1 MNKTKMKIL
10 IIHGPNLNLLGI
22 WSSKNNSTRLTLD
35 KVNQGI
41 RKHIRNKD
49 INVKILQSNNENK
62 IVSYIQKNRNKI
74 DGIIITPGPLQK
86 SGYILNDLLQ
96 LLETPFITISYN
108 KNDEVNLLNGIENFN
123 EKNILTSYYNAI
135 DLIIK
140 KLKK

>member
-1 MNKTKMKIL
+1 MKIL
-10 IIHGPNLNLLGI
+10 VIHGPNLNLIGV
-22 WSSKNNSTRLTLD
+22 WSSKNNSKRLTLD
-35 KVNQGI
+35 KINREI
-41 RKHIRNKD
+41 RRYIRNKNID
-49 INVKILQSNNENK
+49 IKIMQLNSEDK

-74 DGIIITPGPLQK
+74 DGIILTPGPLQK

-108 KNDEVNLLNGIENFN
+108 KNDKVSLLNGLENFN
-123 EKNILTSYYNAI
+123 EKNIPTSYYKAI

>member
-1 MNKTKMKIL
+1 MRIL

-22 WSSKNNSTRLTLD
+22 WSSKNDSKRLTLD

-49 INVKILQSNNENK
+49 IDVKILQSNNENK

-74 DGIIITPGPLQK
+74 DGIIIAPGPLQK
-86 SGYILNDLLQ
+86 SGYILKDLLQ

-108 KNDEVNLLNGIENFN
+108 KNDEVNLLNGLENFN
-123 EKNILTSYYNAI
+123 ENNISISYYNAI
-135 DLIIK
+135 DLIIEN
-140 KLKK
+140 LKNE

>member
-1 MNKTKMKIL
+1 MRIL

-22 WSSKNNSTRLTLD
+22 WSSKNDSKRLTLD

-49 INVKILQSNNENK
+49 IDVKILQSNSENK

-74 DGIIITPGPLQK
+74 DGIIIAPGPLQK
-86 SGYILNDLLQ
+86 SGYILKDLLQ

-108 KNDEVNLLNGIENFN
+108 KNDEVNLLNGLENFN
-123 EKNILTSYYNAI
+123 ENNISISYYNAI
-135 DLIIK
+135 DLIIEN
-140 KLKK
+140 LKNE

>member
-1 MNKTKMKIL
+1 MKIL
-10 IIHGPNLNLLGI
+10 IIHGPNLNLLGV
-22 WSSKNNSTRLTLD
+22 WSSKNDSKRLTLD

-41 RKHIRNKD
+41 RKYIRNKD
-49 INVKILQSNNENK
+49 IDVKILQLNSEDK

-86 SGYILNDLLQ
+86 SGYILKDLLE

-108 KNDEVNLLNGIENFN
+108 KNNKVNLLNGLENFN
-123 EKNILTSYYNAI
+123 EENVSISYYNAI

>member
-1 MNKTKMKIL
+1 MKIL
-10 IIHGPNLNLLGI
+10 VIHGPNLNLIGV
-22 WSSKNNSTRLTLD
+22 WSSKNNSKRLTLD
-35 KVNQGI
+35 KINREI
-41 RKHIRNKD
+41 RKYIRNKNID
-49 INVKILQSNNENK
+49 IKIMQSNSEDK

-108 KNDEVNLLNGIENFN
+108 KNDKVSLLNGLENFN
-123 EKNILTSYYNAI
+123 EENISTSYYNAI

>member
-1 MNKTKMKIL
+1 MKIL
-10 IIHGPNLNLLGI
+10 IIHGPNLNLLGL
-22 WSSKNNSTRLTLD
+22 WSYKNDSKRLTLD

-41 RKHIRNKD
+41 RKYIRGKD
-49 INVKILQSNNENK
+49 IEIKIFQSNSEDK
-62 IVSYIQKNRNKI
+62 IVSSIQKNRNKI

-96 LLETPFITISYN
+96 LLEIPFITISYN
-108 KNDEVNLLNGIENFN
+108 KNDKVDLLNGIENFN
-123 EKNILTSYYNAI
+123 EKNISTSYYNAI

>member
-1 MNKTKMKIL
+1 MKIL
-10 IIHGPNLNLLGI
+10 IIHGPNLNLLGV
-22 WSSKNNSTRLTLD
+22 WSSKNDSKRLTLD

-41 RKHIRNKD
+41 RKYIRNKD
-49 INVKILQSNNENK
+49 IDVKILQLNSEDK

-86 SGYILNDLLQ
+86 SGYILKDLLE

-108 KNDEVNLLNGIENFN
+108 KNDKVSLLNGLENFN
-123 EKNILTSYYNAI
+123 EENVSISYYNAI

>member
-1 MNKTKMKIL
+1 MKIL
-10 IIHGPNLNLLGI
+10 IIHGPNLNLIGL
-22 WSSKNNSTRLTLD
+22 WSSKNDSKRLTLD

-41 RKHIRNKD
+41 RKYIRDKNID
-49 INVKILQSNNENK
+49 VKILQSNSEDK
-62 IVSYIQKNRNKI
+62 IVYYIQKNRNKI
-74 DGIIITPGPLQK
+74 DGIILTPGPLQK

-108 KNDEVNLLNGIENFN
+108 KNDKVSLLNGLENFN
-123 EKNILTSYYNAI
+123 EKNIPTSYYKAI